1 MALFLALSSVCL
13 LSAAYLV
20 YQRPRRISI
29 ANIPGPQW
37 KYWLYGNLPELL
49 KGEAGEMDFKW
60 QDQYGDIVRVRAPLG
75 ASCSLLATCP
85 VTDGRLVQEDRLM
98 VSDPK
103 ALHYIYQTSGYKFIK
118 PPGRKELGRLITGT
132 GIVYA
137 MTIRDI
143 ANLLPGFGASEAKFY
158 VPVFFTHARKMVLRW
173 KELISATKELSV
185 IIDIPS
191 WTSRATLDAIGEA
204 AFDYQFGALD
214 DSATPLANAY
224 TNMLF
229 NIFAVATDNSTLLF
243 SLMESWLPRWVARL
257 FVEKAPIKRLEH
269 LRMAHDLTRQIAKQL
284 LNEKY
289 EALAADKPKRDI
301 MSLLVK
307 ANISEDPKTQ
317 LNEEEILGQMNTIM
331 FAGHETTANTL
342 SWTFLELARHPE
354 VQDQL
359 RAEIREK
366 ESVIFARGDTEFS
379 VQDLD
384 SMPYLTAVVK
394 EVFRVH
400 PIVHIIARTAAQ
412 DDVLPLSKPVTLTTG
427 KTVQEIPIPK
437 GTFIIASVAGYNR
450 NESVWGED
458 AHVFDPAR
466 WFRGSASKEVP
477 VGVYGNLFT
486 FAGGPRSCI
495 GWRFAVLELHAFI
508 TEVVNNFEFSLT
520 KESEL
525 IRREACG
532 IMVPTV
538 EGEIEKGSQLP
549 LRVAFASRNRTFDL
563 I

>member
-1 MALFLALSSVCL
+1 MALQLSL
-13 LSAAYLV
+13 LSFCLFSAVYLV
-20 YQRPRRISI
+20 YKRLRRTSI
-29 ANIPGPQW
+29 ANVPGPQW
-37 KYWLYGNLPELL
+37 KFWVYGNLPELL

-60 QDQYGDIVRVRAPLG
+60 QSQYGDVVRIRAPLG
-75 ASCSLLATCP
+75 
-85 VTDGRLVQEDRLM
+85 EDRLL

-103 ALHYIYQTSGYKFIK
+103 ALQYIYQTSGYRFIK
-118 PPGRKELGRLITGT
+118 PPGRKELSRLFN
-132 GIVYA
+132 GIGILFVEGEDHK
-137 MTIRDI
+137 RHRKV
-143 ANLLPGFGASEAKFY
+143 LLPGFGGPEAKFY
-158 VPVFFTHARKMVLRW
+158 VPVFFVHAGKMASKW
-173 KELISATKELSV
+173 KELISATDEQSV
-185 IIDIPS
+185 VIDIPS

-204 AFDYQFGALD
+204 AFDYPFGALD
-214 DSATPLANAY
+214 NSAKPLTTAY
-224 TNMLF
+224 TNMAF
-229 NIFAVATDNSTLLF
+229 DTFAAATDNSTL
-243 SLMESWLPRWVARL
+243 SLCLMDWLPRWVA
-257 FVEKAPIKRLEH
+257 
-269 LRMAHDLTRQIAKQL
+269 HDLTLQVAKQL

-307 ANISEDPKTQ
+307 ANVSENPKTR
-317 LNEEEILGQMNTIM
+317 LNEEELIGQMNTIM

-366 ESVIFARGDTEFS
+366 ERVIFSRGDTEFS

-394 EVFRVH
+394 EVLRFH
-400 PIVHIIARTAAQ
+400 PILANTARVATQ

-427 KTVQEIPIPK
+427 KMVQEIAIPK
-437 GTFIIASVAGYNR
+437 GAYIFASIAGYNR
-450 NESVWGED
+450 WAAFGTFIAIFANHTDERNKNVWGED

-466 WFRGSASKEVP
+466 WFRGSTSKETS
-477 VGVYGNLFT
+477 VGVYGNLFS
-486 FAGGPRSCI
+486 FAGGLRSCI

-520 KESEL
+520 RESER

-538 EGEIEKGSQLP
+538 EGEMEKGSQLP
-549 LRVAFASRNRTFDL
+549 LRVAVASRG
-563 I
+563 

>member
-1 MALFLALSSVCL
+1 MALLFTLSSVCL
-13 LSAAYLV
+13 LSAVYLV
-20 YQRPRRISI
+20 YKRLRRISI
-29 ANIPGPQW
+29 ANVPGPQW
-37 KYWLYGNLPELL
+37 KSWLYGNMPELL
-49 KGEAGEMDFKW
+49 KGEAGEVDFKW
-60 QDQYGDIVRVRAPLG
+60 HSQYGDIVRVRAPLG
-75 ASCSLLATCP
+75 
-85 VTDGRLVQEDRLM
+85 EDRLM

-118 PPGRKELGRLITGT
+118 PPVEIYSYCDDHKRHRK
-132 GIVYA
+132 V
-137 MTIRDI
+137 
-143 ANLLPGFGASEAKFY
+143 LLPGFGASEAKFY

-173 KELISATKELSV
+173 KELVSATEEQSV
-185 IIDIPS
+185 VIDIPS

-229 NIFAVATDNSTLLF
+229 DIFAVATDNSTLLF
-243 SLMESWLPRWVARL
+243 SLMESWLPGWVVRL
-257 FVEKAPIKRLEH
+257 FVEKAPIKGLEH
-269 LRMAHDLTRQIAKQL
+269 LRMSYDLTRQVAKQL

-400 PIVHIIARTAAQ
+400 PILHSLARTAAQ

-427 KTVQEIPIPK
+427 KTVQEIPVPK

-450 NESVWGED
+450 NRSVWGEN

-495 GWRFAVLELHAFI
+495 AWRFAVLELHAFI

-520 KESEL
+520 KESQQ
-525 IRREACG
+525 IRRESCG
-532 IMVPTV
+532 IMIPTV

-549 LRVAFASRNRTFDL
+549 LRVAFAFRH
-563 I
+563 

>member
-1 MALFLALSSVCL
+1 MHVGQQVLIMASLFSLSFVCL
-13 LSAAYLV
+13 LSAVYLI
-20 YQRPRRISI
+20 YKRLTRISI
-29 ANIPGPQW
+29 ANVLGPQW
-37 KYWLYGNLPELL
+37 KSWLYGNLPELL

-60 QDQYGDIVRVRAPLG
+60 HGQYGDIVRVRAPLG
-75 ASCSLLATCP
+75 
-85 VTDGRLVQEDRLM
+85 EDRLL

-103 ALHYIYQTSGYKFIK
+103 ALQYIYQTSGYGFIK
-118 PPGRKELGRLITGT
+118 PPGRKELGRLINGT
-132 GIVYA
+132 GILYVEGDDHK
-137 MTIRDI
+137 RHRKV
-143 ANLLPGFGASEAKFY
+143 LLPGFGASEAKFY
-158 VPVFFTHARKMVLRW
+158 VPVFFTHARKMMSKW
-173 KELISATKELSV
+173 KELVAAEEQSV
-185 IIDIPS
+185 VIDIPS

-214 DSATPLANAY
+214 DSVKPLTNAY

-229 NIFAVATDNSTLLF
+229 DIFAIATDNSTLSF
-243 SLMESWLPRWVARL
+243 CLMESWLPRWVVRF

-269 LRMAHDLTRQIAKQL
+269 LRRSYDLIRQVAKQL

-307 ANISEDPKTQ
+307 ENVSEDPKAQ

-354 VQDQL
+354 VQDRL

-366 ESVIFARGDTEFS
+366 EKLIFARGDTEFS

-394 EVFRVH
+394 EVLRVN
-400 PIVHIIARTAAQ
+400 PIAHTIARTAAQ

-427 KTVQEIPIPK
+427 KTVQEIAIPK

-450 NESVWGED
+450 NKSVWGED

-466 WFRGSASKEVP
+466 WLRGSASKEVP

-486 FAGGPRSCI
+486 FAGGLRSCI

-520 KESEL
+520 KESEQ

-549 LRVAFASRNRTFDL
+549 LRVSFVSRD
-563 I
+563 